1 MPALRRPRP
10 ALPRFAV
17 AWFPAFAGIERIE
30 AFRRRHDPAC
40 ALIAA
45 HLSLVFPFPT
55 AHSRLQVVTHV
66 RRVVSR
72 WPRIPVT
79 FRRVRMHANEFLFLM
94 AARGAASVTALHD
107 KLVTRFYKGD
117 TQAYWRFGETS
128 AEWALQHQLR
138 GLFSVGEARRFLG
151 FAPQIYKNYF
161 DGGELVIE
169 QAPTHVDLVI
179 RGVSRPHV
187 YFEYSIIGFAYG
199 GIRALQVDVKPE
211 CLQGFSKGDA
221 EVRYRFAV
229 TK

>member
-1 MPALRRPRP
+1 MKVKGNAWLARCEAMEKSFGAEAWQVFLKEQTPLHAFLRTPVMP
-10 ALPRFAV
+10 
-17 AWFPAFAGIERIE
+17 ISRIE
-30 AFRRRHDPAC
+30 VDD
-40 ALIAA
+40 
-45 HLSLVFPFPT
+45 
-55 AHSRLQVVTHV
+55 
-66 RRVVSR
+66 
-72 WPRIPVT
+72 
-79 FRRVRMHANEFLFLM
+79 FL
-94 AARGAASVTALHD
+94 ALHD
-107 KLVTRFYKGD
+107 KLVARFYKGD

-138 GLFSVGEARRFLG
+138 GLFSAGEARRFLG

-211 CLQGFSKGDA
+211 CLHGFSKGDA